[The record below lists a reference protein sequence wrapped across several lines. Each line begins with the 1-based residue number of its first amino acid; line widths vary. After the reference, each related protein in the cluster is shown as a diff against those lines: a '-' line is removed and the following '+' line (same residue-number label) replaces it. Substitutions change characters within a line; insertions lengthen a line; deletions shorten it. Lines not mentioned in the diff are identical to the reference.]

1 MAFNVQNI
9 CDEALRLIKVLR
21 ANQSFSTQVQGGNT
35 LPASQ
40 EYQICI
46 DALNQLIDGFS
57 IDGSTI
63 YQTVHETFALT
74 GAASYTWG
82 TGGTIATARPE
93 KIRAASV
100 VTSDGS
106 MPIAVVTPERFETI
120 IDRTVTG
127 QYADYLVCDYGF
139 PQATITLWP
148 AANTGG
154 TLNLWSYKPLTGVV
168 YLSDPIVFPPG
179 YLEVLKFN
187 LAVSLASEFPMAV
200 LDPWVGQKA
209 METKA
214 RLAQLNA
221 VTIGAPNAPLRP
233 VPLQQP
239 LQETDLEQGHQA
251 TP

>member
-1 MAFNVQNI
+1 MKQTVTLLTALLLTPLALRAADAPYI
-9 CDEALRLIKVLR
+9 LIREALQFENIGDSGRV
-21 ANQSFSTQVQGGNT
+21 
-35 LPASQ
+35 P
-40 EYQICI
+40 
-46 DALNQLIDGFS
+46 
-57 IDGSTI
+57 
-63 YQTVHETFALT
+63 
-74 GAASYTWG
+74 
-82 TGGTIATARPE
+82 GTIRLLYQHLP
-93 KIRAASV
+93 
-100 VTSDGS
+100 G
-106 MPIAVVTPERFETI
+106 
-120 IDRTVTG
+120 
-127 QYADYLVCDYGF
+127 
-139 PQATITLWP
+139 ATITLWP

-239 LQETDLEQGHQA
+239 LQETDLEQGHQQ